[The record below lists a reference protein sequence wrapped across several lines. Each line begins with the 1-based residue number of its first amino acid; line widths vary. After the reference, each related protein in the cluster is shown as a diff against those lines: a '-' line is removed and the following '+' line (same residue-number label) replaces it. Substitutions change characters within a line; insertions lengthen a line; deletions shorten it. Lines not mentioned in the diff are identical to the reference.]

1 MKTST
6 TKKAG
11 VRKTHIYINIDGVTD
26 PEEILYRL
34 AIAKHNAK
42 ILLTDDELDTI
53 IKFQVKHAIRNT
65 IFSVV
70 EEMNNMLTEAVV
82 AEQCATKNEDKT
94 VKTKKPGILRRFWNW
109 LTRK

>member
-53 IKFQVKHAIRNT
+53 IKFQVKHAVCNT

-70 EEMNNMLTEAVV
+70 DEINNMITEAVI
-82 AEQCATKNEDKT
+82 AEQHATKKEQKPVT
-94 VKTKKPGILRRFWNW
+94 TKKPGILRRFWNW